1 VTPIRSEVY
10 FLERALAPWG
20 GARAGVL
27 PEVVSPAG
35 LRRLDPEIHQ
45 VVFLCNVAD
54 PGPWAATLVD
64 FVRGGGSL
72 FISLGENITPDRYNS
87 PLRDILPAT
96 LGRPG
101 ALPAMDADGRLPL
114 ALPESDHPLFKPFT
128 RRGRSGFTRMG
139 AARAFELEPYTEG
152 DGTDERPVTLLRFQN
167 GQPALIE
174 RRAGMG
180 RVMMWTSVMDMDWKS
195 NAPAQATYMP
205 FVQRIVGYLGGSSG
219 GGAVTYDAVVGER
232 VVVEL
237 PVADLEPALWNPDG
251 SEVPAE
257 LVRGELLQVSFTPDR
272 PGAWIVG
279 IEGEPPLARV
289 AVNTSVG
296 ESDIRV
302 YETLAAVEAKVDPK
316 LLENSLD
323 LGRASLGGGVLL
335 LLLQALVATRSRA

>member
-1 VTPIRSEVY
+1 M
-10 FLERALAPWG
+10 ERE
-20 GARAGVL
+20 RGVL

-35 LRRLDPEIHQ
+35 LRRLDPEVHQ

-54 PGPWAATLVD
+54 PGPWSATLVD

-128 RRGRSGFTRMG
+128 RRGRNGFTRMA
-139 AARAFELEPYTEG
+139 AARAFSLDPYTEG

-167 GQPALIE
+167 GQPALVE

-219 GGAVTYDAVVGER
+219 GGAVTYEAVVGER

-257 LVRGELLQVSFTPDR
+257 LVRGELLQVGFTPDR

-279 IEGEPPLARV
+279 IEGEPPLARI
-289 AVNTSVG
+289 AVNTDIG
-296 ESDIRV
+296 ESDVRV
-302 YETLAAVEAKVDPK
+302 YDTLAAVEAKVDPK